1 MGSVRL
7 KIVHRD
13 FRKFRGTRIQQ
24 SEVSAGP
31 DKQYTVLKSCVC
43 VGFHHATKRL
53 GAISHITGFSFEGG
67 HSARGALRTIQRKLA
82 RFDVD
87 LRECDCFVIGGTER
101 ARHVYD
107 QVMAE
112 LRAREIAYQELDV
125 LGGVH
130 RKILYDPATG
140 IVALYR
146 KSDDGMWADARKI
159 FSSDR
164 PHTDFQDQR
173 HRLIVGPS
181 LFFRNESMLKH
192 IEKDVLPTIL
202 KRRKRLHVWCAGCSI
217 GMEVYSV
224 AMIGL
229 EWLSRH
235 WKTNVDFRI
244 LGTDISSEALEVASK
259 GEYWVNE
266 RAMQSHPQL
275 FRKYAE
281 RIDTHNVRV
290 GRRLKEVVYFKQS
303 DIGAG
308 SRRHRFDLVI
318 CDHVLQYFSPETQLE
333 MLHSLATAVYPS
345 AFLYASSPSSTIPE
359 ELTAKLGFTC
369 LARSFY
375 RKG

>member
-1 MGSVRL
+1 MGSVQL
-7 KIVHRD
+7 KIVHRE
-13 FRKFRGTRIQQ
+13 FRKFKGTRIQQ

-31 DKQYTVLKSCVC
+31 DKQYTLLKSCVC
-43 VGFHHATKRL
+43 VGFHHATKCL
-53 GAISHITGFSFEGG
+53 GAISHVTGLSSEGG
-67 HSARGALRTIQRKLA
+67 HSVRGALRTMQRKLA

-87 LRECDCFVIGGTER
+87 LRECDCFVIGGTDR

-107 QVMAE
+107 QVVAE

-125 LGGVH
+125 LGQAH

-140 IVALYR
+140 IITLYR
-146 KSDDGMWADARKI
+146 RSDDNMWAETRKI

-164 PHTDFQDQR
+164 PHSDFQDQR
-173 HRLIVGPS
+173 CRLIVGPS
-181 LFFRNESMLKH
+181 LFFRNESMLTH
-192 IEKDVLPTIL
+192 IKKDVLPTIL
-202 KRRKRLHVWCAGCSI
+202 KRGKRFHVWCAGCSI

-224 AMIGL
+224 AMIVL
-229 EWLSRH
+229 EWPRRH
-235 WKTNVDFRI
+235 WKANVDFRI

-259 GEYWVNE
+259 GEYSVNE

-275 FRKYAE
+275 FRKYTE
-281 RIDTHNVRV
+281 RIGAHNVRM
-290 GRRLKEVVYFKQS
+290 GRRLKEVVYFKQR

-318 CDHVLQYFSPETQLE
+318 CDHVLQYFSPEIQLE

-345 AFLYASSPSSTIPE
+345 AFLYVSSPSSIIPE